1 MDHSGPQ
8 SRHGDEKS
16 ELRQLNLNAADRR
29 HQQASQRL
37 ANNPNA
43 LQGLQDDGAHHR
55 QISQDQLSAHSSQS
69 AAKTVSTY
77 ARSSYDPVQGKMS
90 KLPQSSIA
98 QLKRLG
104 IVDGRGNYS
113 DKMLLVLKVLKI
125 DIAMLEPKTF
135 DQFLKKQL
143 NQQYDD
149 VMHRNIKHSEV
160 EELAKIEYDHYE
172 KRRQTKIN

>member
-1 MDHSGPQ
+1 
-8 SRHGDEKS
+8 
-16 ELRQLNLNAADRR
+16 
-29 HQQASQRL
+29 
-37 ANNPNA
+37 
-43 LQGLQDDGAHHR
+43 
-55 QISQDQLSAHSSQS
+55 
-69 AAKTVSTY
+69 
-77 ARSSYDPVQGKMS
+77 MS

-135 DQFLKKQL
+135 DHFLKKQL